1 MFSFDADTLVPLLV
15 FAIPI
20 VAIIGG
26 ITAGI
31 VKTLGQQRL
40 LELAHRERLAAIERG
55 VDPAK
60 LPDVPTPE
68 AATLRALGELGLG
81 ESSPERHAQ
90 GLMIGGL
97 VTLAVGISLG
107 IFRYLVADGDHNVWA
122 VGLIPASI
130 GIALLLSAWLVK
142 PKRRDIDSG
151 TPPRVG

>member
-1 MFSFDADTLVPLLV
+1 MFHFDSDVFVPLIV

-20 VAIIGG
+20 IAIVGG

-55 VDPAK
+55 VDPSK
-60 LPDVPTPE
+60 LPDIPTPE
-68 AATLRALGELGLG
+68 AATLRALGDLGLG
-81 ESSPERHAQ
+81 QSSPDRHAQ

-97 VTLAVGISLG
+97 VTLAVGISLA
-107 IFRYLVADGDHNVWA
+107 IFLYLVADGDHNVWA
-122 VGLIPASI
+122 VGLIPGSI

-142 PKRRDIDSG
+142 PKRHDIGSG